1 MKIKDVQART
11 DVPVISVDHRGY
23 VTAINDKLREA
34 YGWEAADLV
43 GRPLSTIIPKVFHDT
58 HHLGFSRF
66 LTTGQSTILEQPLQL
81 KIVARDGREQEA
93 EHYIVAEEVDGAWA
107 FAAMIRPL
115 G

>member
-1 MKIKDVQART
+1 MKIEQVQART

-23 VTAINDKLREA
+23 VTAINDRFREA

-43 GRPLSTIIPKVFHDT
+43 GRPLSTIIPTVFHEA

-66 LTTGQSTILEQPLQL
+66 LATGQPTLLEQPLQL
-81 KIVARDGREQEA
+81 KIVARDGREQVA
-93 EHYIVAEEVDGAWA
+93 EHYIVAEERDGAWA
-107 FAAMIRPL
+107 FAAMIRAL